1 MLNVVTFL
9 AKRLIFCYFNS
20 GIGEYFLNLKNSFF
34 ENQLKT
40 KSNNNFNIHNL
51 NTDKNESG
59 SSRRNRPCR
68 Y

>member
-1 MLNVVTFL
+1 MIFL
-9 AKRLIFCYFNS
+9 AEGVIFYYFNS
-20 GIGEYFLNLKNSFF
+20 GIREYFLNLKNSFF
-34 ENQLKT
+34 KNQLKT
-40 KSNNNFNIHNL
+40 NQITNFIYNL